1 MTSRKKRILTIQ
13 IIIFI
18 IGSLL
23 VFFTYY
29 NKNNVSDLKKTSD
42 LVEQNSSDTLEND
55 QNINT
60 FENIEYKG
68 IDLNGNRYVIM
79 SEKAS
84 FDVNKPELIDMKIM
98 SAIFYFKDGTIL
110 RVKGDYGTYNNKSND
125 MEFRENI
132 IANYIDNNLYAD
144 NLDYLNS
151 KNLLTI
157 YGNVK
162 TESIKGNISADNIE
176 IDISKRTVDLSMFG
190 NGEVKVKIRNL
201 WKKVLE

>member
-42 LVEQNSSDTLEND
+42 LVKQNSSDTLEND

-190 NGEVKVKIRNL
+190 NGEVNVKIRN
-201 WKKVLE
+201 

>member
-190 NGEVKVKIRNL
+190 KGEVKVKIRN
-201 WKKVLE
+201 

>member
-1 MTSRKKRILTIQ
+1 MISIQ

-42 LVEQNSSDTLEND
+42 LVKQNSSDTLEND

-190 NGEVKVKIRNL
+190 NGEVKVKIRN
-201 WKKVLE
+201 

>member
-1 MTSRKKRILTIQ
+1 MTNRKKRILTIQ

-110 RVKGDYGTYNNKSND
+110 RVRGDYGTYNNKSND

-190 NGEVKVKIRNL
+190 NGEVNVKIRN
-201 WKKVLE
+201 

>member
-1 MTSRKKRILTIQ
+1 MTSRKKKILTIQ

-190 NGEVKVKIRNL
+190 NGEVKVKIRN
-201 WKKVLE
+201 

>member
-1 MTSRKKRILTIQ
+1 MTSIKKRILTIQ

-190 NGEVKVKIRNL
+190 NGEVKVKIRN
-201 WKKVLE
+201 

>member
-1 MTSRKKRILTIQ
+1 M
-13 IIIFI
+13 
-18 IGSLL
+18 

-98 SAIFYFKDGTIL
+98 SAIFYFKM
-110 RVKGDYGTYNNKSND
+110 VQ
-125 MEFRENI
+125 F
-132 IANYIDNNLYAD
+132 
-144 NLDYLNS
+144 
-151 KNLLTI
+151 
-157 YGNVK
+157 
-162 TESIKGNISADNIE
+162 
-176 IDISKRTVDLSMFG
+176 
-190 NGEVKVKIRNL
+190 
-201 WKKVLE
+201 

>member
-132 IANYIDNNLYAD
+132 IANYIDNNLYAH

-176 IDISKRTVDLSMFG
+176 IDIVNF
-190 NGEVKVKIRNL
+190 
-201 WKKVLE
+201 

>member
-42 LVEQNSSDTLEND
+42 LVEQNSGDTLEND

-68 IDLNGNRYVIM
+68 IYLNGNRYVIM

-110 RVKGDYGTYNNKSND
+110 RVRGDYGTYNNKSND

-190 NGEVKVKIRNL
+190 NGEVNVKIRN
-201 WKKVLE
+201 

>member
-29 NKNNVSDLKKTSD
+29 NKNNVSDFKKNSD
-42 LVEQNSSDTLEND
+42 LVKQNSSDTLEND

-110 RVKGDYGTYNNKSND
+110 RVRGDYGTYNNKSND

-190 NGEVKVKIRNL
+190 NGEVKVKISN
-201 WKKVLE
+201 

>member
-1 MTSRKKRILTIQ
+1 MTKRKKRILTIQ
-13 IIIFI
+13 IVIFI
-18 IGSLL
+18 IGSLMI
-23 VFFTYY
+23 FFTYY
-29 NKNNVSDLKKTSD
+29 NKNDISGLKKTSD
-42 LVEQNSSDTLEND
+42 LVKPNPNDPIENGQNT
-55 QNINT
+55 NT

-79 SEKAS
+79 SEMAS
-84 FDVNKPELIDMKIM
+84 FDIDKPELIDMKIM

-110 RVKGDYGTYNNKSND
+110 KVKGDYGTYNNKSND

-132 IANYIDNNLYAD
+132 VANYIDNYLYAD
-144 NLDYLNS
+144 NLDYYNS

-190 NGEVKVKIRNL
+190 KGEVKVKIRN
-201 WKKVLE
+201 

>member
-110 RVKGDYGTYNNKSND
+110 KVKGDYGTYNNKSND

-190 NGEVKVKIRNL
+190 NGEVKVKIRN
-201 WKKVLE
+201 

>member
-1 MTSRKKRILTIQ
+1 MCIRDS
-13 IIIFI
+13 
-18 IGSLL
+18 
-23 VFFTYY
+23 
-29 NKNNVSDLKKTSD
+29 
-42 LVEQNSSDTLEND
+42 

-110 RVKGDYGTYNNKSND
+110 RVRGDYGTYNNKSND

-190 NGEVKVKIRNL
+190 NGEVKVKIRN
-201 WKKVLE
+201 

>member
-1 MTSRKKRILTIQ
+1 MKELLIIPAILIL
-13 IIIFI
+13 
-18 IGSLL
+18 SL
-23 VFFTYY
+23 FN
-29 NKNNVSDLKKTSD
+29 NKERNNLENTNKTEKILNEEKNLDLNQNVENKTSN
-42 LVEQNSSDTLEND
+42 V
-55 QNINT
+55 
-60 FENIEYKG
+60 FEDVEYKG
-68 IDLNGNRYVIM
+68 IDSAGNRFSIE
-79 SEKAS
+79 SERAE
-84 FDVNKPELIDMKIM
+84 FEIDNPNMIKMTKMI
-98 SAIFYFKDGTIL
+98 AYFFFKDGTTLKII
-110 RVKGDYGTYNNKSND
+110 GDYGTYNNKSND

-190 NGEVKVKIRNL
+190 NGEVKVKIRN
-201 WKKVLE
+201 

>member
-162 TESIKGNISADNIE
+162 TESIKGDISADNIE

-190 NGEVKVKIRNL
+190 NGEVKVKIRN
-201 WKKVLE
+201 